1 MNSTPDLN
9 SPLDITFFVPC
20 FNEERLIQSTLNHLR
35 EAIETTKLTYE
46 IIVVDDCSHDNTS
59 EKVREWQR
67 AHPSIRLELVNNIK
81 NRGLAR
87 SFVDTAFR
95 GRGRYYRLLC
105 GDDPEPVPTLV
116 RMFEQI
122 GKADMILPYYDYL
135 PGKGVV
141 RSQISSLYTKIIN
154 FISGYKIKYYNGCGI
169 HLRYN
174 VMRWG
179 PYSFGFGFQAELITR
194 LLDEGASYYEI
205 ALEAQHHVK
214 PPHQSALNFGN
225 FLSVGHTL
233 LEMVV
238 RRVRRDVFQR

>member
-1 MNSTPDLN
+1 MNSTPDIN
-9 SPLDITFFVPC
+9 SPLGITFFVPC

-46 IIVVDDCSHDNTS
+46 IIVVDDCSHDKTS

-67 AHPSIRLELVNNIK
+67 DHPGIRLELVNNPK

-95 GRGRYYRLLC
+95 GKGRYYRLLC

-116 RMFEQI
+116 KMFEQI

-135 PGKGVV
+135 PGKGFA
-141 RSQISSLYTKIIN
+141 RSQISSLYTKLVN
-154 FISGYKIKYYNGCGI
+154 LVSGYKIKYYNGCGI

-205 ALEAQHHVK
+205 ALEAQHHTK

-233 LEMVV
+233 MEMIV
-238 RRVRRDVFQR
+238 RRIRRDVFQR